1 MKNIGMPV
9 FRPTADC
16 IWNAFRNSGKRHI
29 VLTGDRQVGKSTLL
43 RAMFPEKVPGMTTF
57 VRPRRAVYLEENLT
71 GVTVQIGTYDES
83 LPGRENKMRP
93 RLEGFETLG
102 ISALERCCREPG
114 FWATVD
120 EIGYLESGYP
130 DFLKAIVRLMEEKSV
145 AMVLRKQET
154 PFFREIWEREDVF
167 KVDLDAPYGEMGM
180 VIMASGLGRRFGG
193 NKLMADFQGSPLI
206 CRALDATEG
215 LFARRVV
222 VTRHEA
228 VADLCRERQ
237 IDVVMHH
244 LPLRSDTVR
253 LGVETLGIMDGY
265 GFCPGDQPLLRRETV
280 GALLLSAINQPQ
292 YIWRMA
298 CGESVGAPVIFPH
311 WAREGLLNLPD
322 GKGGGHIIR
331 RYPERVR
338 ALQVAFPW
346 ELKDVDCAEDL
357 EMLKDLKPGAF
368 LK

>member
-1 MKNIGMPV
+1 M
-9 FRPTADC
+9 
-16 IWNAFRNSGKRHI
+16 
-29 VLTGDRQVGKSTLL
+29 GKSTLL
-43 RAMFPEKVPGMTTF
+43 RAMFPEKAPGITTF
-57 VRPRRAVYLEENLT
+57 VEPQRAVYLEENLS
-71 GVTVQIGTYDES
+71 GATVQIGAYDEC

-102 ISALERCCREPG
+102 ISALEKCCRAPG
-114 FWATVD
+114 PWATVD
-120 EIGYLESGYP
+120 EIGYLESGCP
-130 DFLKAIVRLMEEKSV
+130 DFLKAIVRLMAQKSV

-154 PFFREIWEREDVF
+154 PFFREICESEDIF

-206 CRALDATEG
+206 GRALEATEG

-237 IDVVMHH
+237 IDVVMHRLH
-244 LPLRSDTVR
+244 LRSDTVR
-253 LGVETLGIMDGY
+253 LGVEALGNMDGY

-280 GALLLSAINQPQ
+280 GALLLSAVNQPA
-292 YIWRMA
+292 YIWRTA
-298 CGESVGAPVIFPH
+298 CGENVGAPVIFPH
-311 WAREGLLNLPD
+311 WAREGLLNLPA

-338 ALQVAFPW
+338 ALQVASLW
-346 ELKDVDCAEDL
+346 ELKDVDCAEDM
-357 EMLKDLKPGAF
+357 EMLKAISLKPGAF
-368 LK
+368 SE